1 MDVSVVEGSTDNNK
15 TQADLSNIQETA
27 SRVQF
32 KKNPKLS
39 LGSEVVLGLEEQH
52 EEIKQIH
59 SMIDPILLKKI
70 IIKPIKEFIM
80 RSSTISFIMSII
92 TFIILTFVLL
102 KYHSSDDGI
111 DENSFRILSTVRRM
125 FIFMLPVLL
134 VLFDQKVLNYVK
146 GLF

>member
-1 MDVSVVEGSTDNNK
+1 MDVAVVESSTDNNK
-15 TQADLSNIQETA
+15 TQADPSNVQETA
-27 SRVQF
+27 KV
-32 KKNPKLS
+32 S
-39 LGSEVVLGLEEQH
+39 LESEVVLGLEDKDEEKEQL
-52 EEIKQIH
+52 KQIH

-70 IIKPIKEFIM
+70 FIKPIKELLM
-80 RSSTISFIMSII
+80 RSLTISFLMSMI

-102 KYHSSDDGI
+102 KYHSSDEGV
-111 DENSFRILSTVRRM
+111 DENSFKILSTVRRM